1 MDLPE
6 RRKYGGL
13 TEKQVDQII
22 EAILERIYIQL
33 GKSLV
38 AKFLW
43 LAGSALIALAAW
55 FVGAKGIKFP
65 GAD

>member
-22 EAILERIYIQL
+22 DAILERVYIQL

-38 AKFLW
+38 AKLLW
-43 LAGSALIALAAW
+43 LVGTTLIALAAW